1 VAKILRSVYVDRDQL
16 NRLKRLS
23 TETRIPQAV
32 YIREGLELLLEKHE
46 SKAEH
51 KRENEI

>member
-1 VAKILRSVYVDRDQL
+1 MAKILRSVYVDRDQL

-32 YIREGLELLLEKHE
+32 YIREGLEMMLKQYDGKINSGLKGGE
-46 SKAEH
+46 
-51 KRENEI
+51 